1 MFHTLKVFLTS
12 FPLKVIIWK
21 VSCKVFGKKIPRH
34 TEWKN
39 LLADKCGIEIGG
51 PSPIYKSTGFLPVYP
66 FIKSLDGVNFSNST
80 VWEGKL
86 SEGLFYKYEDKTG
99 YQYIAE
105 GSSMP
110 MIEDNKY
117 DFVLSCNNLEH
128 IANPLATVIEW
139 KRIIKSGAAILLIL
153 PNKQANFDHKR
164 PYTTI
169 EHLVRDFEKNTP
181 EDDMTHVEEILSL
194 HDLKKDPQAGDY
206 KKFEKRCLDNF
217 NNRCMHHHVFDQAL
231 LEEIFKYCNM
241 DVKLQYSS
249 MSDHFIIAVKK

>member
-12 FPLKVIIWK
+12 FSPKVIVWK
-21 VSCKVFGKKIPRH
+21 VACKVLGIKIPRH
-34 TEWKN
+34 NEWKN
-39 LLADKCGIEIGG
+39 ILANKCGVEIGG
-51 PSPIYKSTGFLPVYP
+51 PSPIYQSTGFLPIYP
-66 FIKSLDGVNFSNST
+66 FLKSLDGVNFSNST
-80 VWEGKL
+80 IWEGKL
-86 SEGLFYKYEDKTG
+86 SEGHFYKYQGKTG

-105 GSSMP
+105 GSSLP

-128 IANPLATVIEW
+128 IANPIAAVNEW
-139 KRIIKSGAAILLIL
+139 KRIIKNGGSILLIL
-153 PNKQANFDHKR
+153 PNKLANFDHKR

-169 EHLVRDFEKNTP
+169 EHLVDDFKKNIS

-206 KKFEKRCLDNF
+206 KKFEERCYDNYT
-217 NNRCMHHHVFDQAL
+217 NRCMHHHVFHQGL
-231 LEEIFKYCNM
+231 LKEVFNYCNM

-249 MSDHFIIAVKK
+249 MSDHFILAVKK